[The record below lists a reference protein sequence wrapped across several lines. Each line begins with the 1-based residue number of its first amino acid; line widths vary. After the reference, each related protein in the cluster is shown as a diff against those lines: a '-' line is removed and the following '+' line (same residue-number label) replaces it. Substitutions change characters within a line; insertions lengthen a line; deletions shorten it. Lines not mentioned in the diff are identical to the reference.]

1 MSGDGSQPL
10 AVLTWGERDS
20 GFLILLIGTL
30 EASPHSIGASRSPI
44 SESARWCF
52 DGTTCTGENVNS
64 VHSKVYYP
72 AQASPPALL
81 LNRIYAA
88 QADLELTL

>member
-1 MSGDGSQPL
+1 MAPSHLLCFHG
-10 AVLTWGERDS
+10 GERDS
-20 GFLILLIGTL
+20 GFLLFLLGTL
-30 EASPHSIGASRSPI
+30 EAPLTASVHLSSPI